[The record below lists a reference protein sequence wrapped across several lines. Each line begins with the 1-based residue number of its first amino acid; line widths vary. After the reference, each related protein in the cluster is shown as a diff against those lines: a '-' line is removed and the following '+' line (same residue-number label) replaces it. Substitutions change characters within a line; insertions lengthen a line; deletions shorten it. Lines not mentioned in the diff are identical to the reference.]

1 MRTVLASRLLVA
13 AGLGFVGTV
22 AAPGIDRPSSPQA
35 GAALQP
41 PAPEPFAAHGPPASP
56 AARATRPAVVPAP
69 PARPLPMA
77 SPRPRPRS
85 VVVHHAS
92 PPKHVAA
99 PTARPQPQPQPK
111 PQPQP
116 QPKPKP
122 KPSPPPPPSSGAS
135 NNAYESR
142 ILSLVNAQRA
152 SHGLSGLSMS
162 SCADSYAE
170 RWSVHL
176 AAIGTLVH
184 QSMLSLLTGC
194 HAQAVGE
201 NIGFG
206 AVSAD
211 TMMAM
216 WMASPGHRANLLNP
230 RFTSIG
236 IGAVQIANG
245 TWYATQDFLDL

>member
-1 MRTVLASRLLVA
+1 M
-13 AGLGFVGTV
+13 
-22 AAPGIDRPSSPQA
+22 
-35 GAALQP
+35 
-41 PAPEPFAAHGPPASP
+41 
-56 AARATRPAVVPAP
+56 AVVH
-69 PARPLPMA
+69 PARPLPKA
-77 SPRPRPRS
+77 SPRPKPRS
-85 VVVHHAS
+85 LVVHSAS
-92 PPKHVAA
+92 PPPKHVASQA
-99 PTARPQPQPQPK
+99 SKPQAKPKPQPK
-111 PQPQP
+111 PR
-116 QPKPKP
+116 
-122 KPSPPPPPSSGAS
+122 PSPPPPPPSSGAS

-142 ILSLVNAQRA
+142 ILTLVNLQRA
-152 SHGLSGLSMS
+152 SHGLSTLSMS

-184 QSMLSLLTGC
+184 QSMLSLLNGC